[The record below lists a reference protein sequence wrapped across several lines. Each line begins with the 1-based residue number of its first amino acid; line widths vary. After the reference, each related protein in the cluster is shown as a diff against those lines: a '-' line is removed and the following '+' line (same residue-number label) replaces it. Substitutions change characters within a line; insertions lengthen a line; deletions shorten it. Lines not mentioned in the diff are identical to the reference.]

1 MSSQTEDAQKDT
13 DVAETLLSTGC
24 ALGPSP
30 PGHMLRASLSSLPR
44 AFLLPFFSRL
54 LRPRQLI
61 RGLKLWAWPPALP
74 LLLRDLGLL
83 GHSQGLSVLI

>member
-44 AFLLPFFSRL
+44 AFLLPFFSR
-54 LRPRQLI
+54 RSTPTAQTTSAHP
-61 RGLKLWAWPPALP
+61 WAKTTGMAPSSAFTA
-74 LLLRDLGLL
+74 
-83 GHSQGLSVLI
+83 